1 MIKLMVVAGDSSE
14 KLAAFLEQRGTF
26 SVDCWFQDL
35 SNIEE
40 VQNKIIKVD
49 KFLYLHRPNT
59 GSVSIKSEMQTLQ
72 QLIQSGGF
80 FSPGEIIF
88 IAKDSED
95 TALALKYFNSVMNNC
110 NYKNFSIKQIKG
122 ILSFDAIYDSI
133 MGTSEIKDFKNQYRR
148 VYRVE
153 RNADS
158 NAAYLPKNDATLVVE
173 PFDFINISEYEE
185 RKRAAART
193 DSGHVHT
200 DNKDSDLAVFESP
213 SFSKIEYSGSVLK
226 QRICIITGGSNSG
239 KSVWSTVIGAS
250 ANMDGHTVLIIDYTR
265 NQDITDLCNTLHTGF
280 IIHSIRDLLLDNN
293 LKEATM
299 NVCHFLGDNERGVR
313 LEFLQNFISR
323 MCNSNCLVII
333 VAELEDYE
341 EIDRLL
347 YDLISTRIYMVTPL
361 KGCVNAILPLVEKHA
376 DSSSIVIMNQAVRLM
391 NSMEYLDASDVREM
405 LDTKIRLAKA
415 TFFDDL
421 NKGPKVYKSIIGE

>member
-1 MIKLMVVAGDSSE
+1 
-14 KLAAFLEQRGTF
+14 
-26 SVDCWFQDL
+26 
-35 SNIEE
+35 
-40 VQNKIIKVD
+40 
-49 KFLYLHRPNT
+49 
-59 GSVSIKSEMQTLQ
+59 
-72 QLIQSGGF
+72 
-80 FSPGEIIF
+80 
-88 IAKDSED
+88 
-95 TALALKYFNSVMNNC
+95 
-110 NYKNFSIKQIKG
+110 
-122 ILSFDAIYDSI
+122 
-133 MGTSEIKDFKNQYRR
+133 
-148 VYRVE
+148 
-153 RNADS
+153 
-158 NAAYLPKNDATLVVE
+158 
-173 PFDFINISEYEE
+173 
-185 RKRAAART
+185 
-193 DSGHVHT
+193 
-200 DNKDSDLAVFESP
+200 
-213 SFSKIEYSGSVLK
+213 
-226 QRICIITGGSNSG
+226 
-239 KSVWSTVIGAS
+239 
-250 ANMDGHTVLIIDYTR
+250 
-265 NQDITDLCNTLHTGF
+265 
-280 IIHSIRDLLLDNN
+280 
-293 LKEATM
+293 M